1 MTNSSL
7 LVQYIDKS
15 GYKKS
20 FIAKK
25 LGISAYAFM
34 LKVNNKSE
42 FWASEIT
49 ILCDLLNIP
58 AQDKES
64 IFFAN

>member
-42 FWASEIT
+42 FWASEIA
-49 ILCDLLNIP
+49 ILCDLLEIP
-58 AQDKES
+58 SSDKES